1 MKIAIVPKTHA
12 GKWSVALFICF
23 ILLAISGGMISSSQ
37 ENAIEYPNPI
47 NSPLL
52 GTTIYLMF
60 STAIVASVVG
70 LIAVR
75 KNNERSILVYI
86 SIPLG
91 IGFFIGILMLLI
103 GNILGPPN
111 Q

>member
-12 GKWSVALFICF
+12 GKWSIVLFIAF
-23 ILLAISGGMISSSQ
+23 ILSAIGGGMISSYQ
-37 ENAIEYPNPI
+37 ENDIEYHNPI

-60 STAIVASVVG
+60 SSAIAASAAG

-86 SIPLG
+86 AIPFG
-91 IGFFIGILMLLI
+91 IAFFIGILILLI
-103 GNILGPPN
+103 GDIIGPLN